1 MQTLYLFRGL
11 PGSGKTTCAQLLLQE
26 GLVDKHFE
34 ADQFFIDRHGNYRYL
49 SDYRETAHHQCYL
62 NTLQALIAGYSVVVS
77 NTFTRLWEMEDYFN
91 TTQRLDIPV
100 KVFHCTREYENIHNV
115 PLNVIAHMKDR
126 YESFRGEE
134 SI

>member
-1 MQTLYLFRGL
+1 MKQEPYTREGRNPRLLRRG
-11 PGSGKTTCAQLLLQE
+11 GC
-26 GLVDKHFE
+26 
-34 ADQFFIDRHGNYRYL
+34 QFKI
-49 SDYRETAHHQCYL
+49 
-62 NTLQALIAGYSVVVS
+62 
-77 NTFTRLWEMEDYFN
+77 
-91 TTQRLDIPV
+91 TQRLDIPV